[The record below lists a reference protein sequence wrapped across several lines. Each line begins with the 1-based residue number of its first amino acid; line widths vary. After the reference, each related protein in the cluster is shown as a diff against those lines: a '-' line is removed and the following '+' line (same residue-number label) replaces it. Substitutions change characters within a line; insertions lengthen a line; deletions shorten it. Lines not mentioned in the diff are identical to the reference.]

1 MKNNR
6 HTKSRS
12 DQEIIHGS
20 KLAEGDPELIWGWKT
35 PAGKRRALR
44 RANLI
49 AVGASLSP
57 DKYVLEIGCGTGF
70 FTKMFAQ
77 TGARIVAVDISGDL
91 LEMARAKNLPP
102 AQIQFLEKRFEDCE
116 RIGPFDAIIGSSVL
130 HHLDI
135 VPALATIF
143 KFLKPGGVLSFAEP
157 NMLNPQVALQ
167 KNISWIK
174 KAVGDSPDETAFL
187 RWRINELLCQIGFV
201 DIQIT
206 PFDWL
211 HPATPSKL
219 INVVE
224 KAGLFFETVPFV
236 REFAGSLQIFA
247 HRPHQREISDMMNS
261 V

>member
-6 HTKSRS
+6 ETKSRA
-12 DQEIIHGS
+12 DHEIIHGS

-35 PAGKRRALR
+35 PAGKRRVQR

-49 AVGASLSP
+49 AVSASLSP
-57 DKYVLEIGCGTGF
+57 DKYVLEIGCGTGV
-70 FTKMFAQ
+70 FTGIFAQ

-91 LEMARAKNLPP
+91 LEMARAKNLPL

-116 RIGPFDAIIGSSVL
+116 AIGPFDAIIGSSVL

-135 VPALATIF
+135 KPALTTIF
-143 KFLKPGGVLSFAEP
+143 KLLKPGGVLSFAEP

-174 KAVGDSPDETAFL
+174 KVMGDSPDETAFL
-187 RWRINELLCQIGFV
+187 RWRINELLYQAGFV
-201 DIQIT
+201 DVQIT

-211 HPATPSKL
+211 HPATPSTL
-219 INVVE
+219 INAVE
-224 KAGLFFETVPFV
+224 KAGLFFEKVPLV
-236 REFAGSLQIFA
+236 REFAGSLYIFA
-247 HRPHQREISDMMNS
+247 RRPI
-261 V
+261 